1 MVLGK
6 IRQWGVFLRSTTM
19 TITTSCRMC
28 NDIYVIKGPKDLGI
42 CLTCESIV
50 RLLALE
56 EIKDFTLQRHS
67 LKES

>member
-1 MVLGK
+1 
-6 IRQWGVFLRSTTM
+6 M
-19 TITTSCRMC
+19 TITSSCRMC

-42 CLTCESIV
+42 CLTCESII
-50 RLLALE
+50 RLLSLE